1 MSINSA
7 LISATSG
14 LLAQSSAIAGISDNI
29 ANVNTV
35 GFRRNLTDFTALVQL
50 QDASTTFN
58 AGGVQAETR
67 QAVSQQGTLQA
78 TASSTDL
85 AIAGDGFFVVSATA
99 DPLQADSEVAFTRA
113 GSFLPNADGF
123 LQNTAGFFLQAIPIP
138 ADGSVVVN
146 PGDLTQLQP
155 INIAGI
161 AGAAEATSS
170 ITFNANLS
178 AAIQP
183 SAAAA
188 TFNSLT
194 NNLSSGAITPDF
206 QRSVQFFDSLGGQR
220 TLTLSFLRTDP
231 TLPGNAANE
240 FIAEATIE
248 PAGDIVTGAG
258 LDGASG
264 QIASGRVRFTSTGA
278 FDPVNS
284 TFPLTLGFLDSA
296 NTAPLGPNDVQ
307 FAAATGVAGQSIT
320 LNFGGDGIAR
330 GLTQFDT
337 DSTLIST
344 QVDGAVFGA
353 LAGIEVSPSGEV
365 IAQFA
370 NGITST
376 IAQIP
381 LATFVNPDGLTA
393 GPGGVFLTSP
403 DSGPFNIQIAGTGAV
418 GQIAGSTLEA
428 SNVDLASEFS
438 GLIITQQA
446 YTASARIISTADELL
461 DELLQL
467 AL

>member
-1 MSINSA
+1 
-7 LISATSG
+7 
-14 LLAQSSAIAGISDNI
+14 
-29 ANVNTV
+29 
-35 GFRRNLTDFTALVQL
+35 
-50 QDASTTFN
+50 
-58 AGGVQAETR
+58 
-67 QAVSQQGTLQA
+67 
-78 TASSTDL
+78 
-85 AIAGDGFFVVSATA
+85 
-99 DPLQADSEVAFTRA
+99 
-113 GSFLPNADGF
+113 
-123 LQNTAGFFLQAIPIP
+123 
-138 ADGSVVVN
+138 
-146 PGDLTQLQP
+146 
-155 INIAGI
+155 
-161 AGAAEATSS
+161 
-170 ITFNANLS
+170 
-178 AAIQP
+178 
-183 SAAAA
+183 
-188 TFNSLT
+188 
-194 NNLSSGAITPDF
+194 
-206 QRSVQFFDSLGGQR
+206 
-220 TLTLSFLRTDP
+220 
-231 TLPGNAANE
+231 
-240 FIAEATIE
+240 
-248 PAGDIVTGAG
+248 
-258 LDGASG
+258 
-264 QIASGRVRFTSTGA
+264 
-278 FDPVNS
+278 
-284 TFPLTLGFLDSA
+284 
-296 NTAPLGPNDVQ
+296 VQ